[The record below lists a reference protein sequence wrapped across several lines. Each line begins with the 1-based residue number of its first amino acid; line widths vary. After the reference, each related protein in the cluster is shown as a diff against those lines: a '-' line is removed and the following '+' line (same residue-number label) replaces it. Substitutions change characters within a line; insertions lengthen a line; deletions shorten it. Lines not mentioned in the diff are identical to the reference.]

1 MGKARSEY
9 AQFKSIKNYFNSKV
23 LYKADVVFLV
33 IFLILLWVLTPFEWS
48 VGATGTS
55 TATQEKIMA
64 IIEERTISQNFF
76 AELFK
81 NGNMQSGGYV
91 QAQDTKT
98 QMYYYEYGDLGR
110 YEEPSK
116 NIFRKKSAKIE
127 QNGMLIGSS
136 FVSLNEDGTL
146 YYETLGNVG
155 LEKMGDDGIH
165 GTIMWDWRAYLSD
178 SNGYDYTKITSL
190 LDANSAER
198 ISLKDGI
205 ALSALILE
213 NSLIGYKDGTAWFV
227 KDTDSNSR
235 LIKSTSSEVTDLNL
249 TFKREGANYVMVA
262 DNEYFLFGD
271 SQGRL
276 GVYSLSTLS
285 GTFYTVTDTSGNSGK
300 VNAFTYDIKE
310 DGTVRIHAVTDS
322 FYWFASMASKGVELI
337 DIQSANY
344 DDAEDVLKFDNK
356 TAKEIAFCDDTIYLF
371 FGKDNYHYYKLR

>member
-9 AQFKSIKNYFNSKV
+9 AQFKSIKKYFNSKV
-23 LYKADVVFLV
+23 LYKADVFFLA
-33 IFLILLWVLTPFEWS
+33 IFLILLWVLTPFEWA

-64 IIEERTISQNFF
+64 IMEERTISQDFF
-76 AELFK
+76 AELFES
-81 NGNMQSGGYV
+81 GNMQSGGYV
-91 QAQDTKT
+91 QAQDAKT
-98 QMYYYEYGDLGR
+98 QLYYYEYGALAR
-110 YEEPSK
+110 YEESSK
-116 NIFRKKSAKIE
+116 SIFRKKSAKVN
-127 QNGMLIGSS
+127 QKGMLVGSS
-136 FVSLNEDGTL
+136 FISLNEDGTL

-165 GTIMWDWRAYLSD
+165 GTLDWEWKKYI
-178 SNGYDYTKITSL
+178 SNADGYDYAKITSM
-190 LDANSAER
+190 LDANSTER

-205 ALSALILE
+205 VLSALILE

-227 KDTDSNSR
+227 KDTDGNSR

-249 TFKREGANYVMVA
+249 TFKREGSNYTMVA

-276 GVYSLSTLS
+276 GVYNLSESS
-285 GTFYTVTDTSGNSGK
+285 GTFYTVTDTNGK
-300 VNAFTYDIKE
+300 AGEVNAFTYDIKE
-310 DGTVRIHAVTDS
+310 DGAVRIHAVTDS
-322 FYWFASMASKGVELI
+322 FYWFANMTGNGVELI
-337 DIQSANY
+337 DVQSTSY
-344 DDAEDVLKFDNK
+344 DDAEDVLKFDNT